1 MNVNVYRRFV
11 VVLLINCCSL
21 HKVLQRG
28 ASLQHLTFAI
38 LTNRAPDSIRLYLS
52 METYKN
58 LSNNIRLLTVYF

>member
-21 HKVLQRG
+21 HNVLQRG

-38 LTNRAPDSIRLYLS
+38 LTDRAPDSIAYA
-52 METYKN
+52 
-58 LSNNIRLLTVYF
+58 VYGSISKFVK